1 MQLKRSWRVKIVIFL
16 QSFYQFKRLLAQKLI
31 DLILK
36 VLGVAL
42 VANYVAEKKMVQLE
56 IIPSFTLKAR
66 SREMDLFNKI
76 LEQKGD
82 EIEAAK
88 EVTI

>member
-88 EVTI
+88 EATI